1 MAALHVHPVGP
12 VWSWCL
18 EWNSRSAI
26 IFLLVCFWY
35 SLYAKEQEM
44 TWKNN
49 AKYVCGGTG
58 FNSLQITTR
67 GLIVCVLWFVGEE
80 VTRFPVILS
89 SWESESGWCFPC
101 DRFFSLMTDT
111 INRSE
116 IVIKCAQITTIVNCR
131 FVESPNSQRF
141 QAYYVC
147 NYFTMS
153 QYICCIK
160 TE

>member
-1 MAALHVHPVGP
+1 MAAQLALSPVELSFSNRLP
-12 VWSWCL
+12 SCM
-18 EWNSRSAI
+18 
-26 IFLLVCFWY
+26 LLVQ
-35 SLYAKEQEM
+35 SLRKRIVRKWGERTTRSTFAVVRALIRCM
-44 TWKNN
+44 
-49 AKYVCGGTG
+49 
-58 FNSLQITTR
+58 QITTR

-89 SWESESGWCFPC
+89 SWGSESGWCFLR

-116 IVIKCAQITTIVNCR
+116 MVIKCAQITTIVNCR